1 MATAMVIVVIAIDTI
16 DDDDDVY
23 DNVPMRVGL
32 MMTLALLATSYAT
45 MMANTM

>member
-1 MATAMVIVVIAIDTI
+1 MATAMVIVVIAIDTV
-16 DDDDDVY
+16 DDDEVY